1 MPITITDLEPTDKM
15 DEDQLIF
22 DIFRK
27 LDLLMNRE
35 LKYAELA
42 PFFKA
47 VKHPFNH
54 EEYLEILKKY
64 SRSKSLGL
72 NGFTRMWK
80 DKRSVWMPEI
90 QEFSESRMFVFTMH
104 CQH

>member
-1 MPITITDLEPTDKM
+1 MDFEVGSYVVVPVTITDLEPTDKM
-15 DEDQLIF
+15 NEDQLVY

-35 LKYAELA
+35 LKYAELL

-54 EEYLEILKKY
+54 E
-64 SRSKSLGL
+64 
-72 NGFTRMWK
+72 
-80 DKRSVWMPEI
+80 
-90 QEFSESRMFVFTMH
+90 
-104 CQH
+104 